1 MLNLVAGMVHF
12 ALVLCHIYLQGTVK
26 TYSAYTLE
34 CQNFKALKQA
44 DRGFSCIFF
53 CLLLMWHLDQNRY

>member
-1 MLNLVAGMVHF
+1 MLNLIAGMVHF

-53 CLLLMWHLDQNRY
+53 CLLLM